1 MYRVLTCLNTEHD
14 WRLVALAAAI
24 CFLASFA
31 AMNLF
36 ARARATQGRA
46 RLVWIVTAG
55 AATGGGIWA
64 THFIAMLAYDPGVA
78 TAYGIGLTALSL
90 LAAVVVTGG
99 GLYFAVNG
107 PKHWN
112 AAVGGGI
119 LGAGV
124 ASMHYLGMSAL
135 QLPGRVTWAPDL
147 VLISIALGVLFGAA
161 ALWVAVCRNDWR
173 ATVGGALLLTLAI
186 VSHHFT
192 AMGAVSIVPDPTR
205 VIEPLSLSPSS
216 LSFAVAGATA
226 ALIAIC
232 LIGAFADRYTEN
244 TIREQNVR
252 LDAALNNMV
261 QGLCMFDPAGRLVL
275 WNQRY
280 VEMYGLA
287 PESIKA
293 GCTLEDLLALRT
305 ASGTFAGDLQQ
316 YAAEIHAARAE
327 SKTWSRTIEIPD
339 GRTIYIVNRPLPSGG
354 WTSTHEDITE
364 RRKAEKQLDHTRTF
378 LNTVIENVPAA
389 LVVKEAREHRYVLVN
404 RAGEELFGV
413 PREQMI
419 GKSAHDLFPKKDAD
433 RIVANDDEL
442 FRSGEQVSLEEHTLH
457 TPGHGAR
464 LVASKRLAIP
474 GIGGE
479 GQYLLGFLEDVTERK
494 RAQERIAHMAHHDAL
509 TDLPNRAAF
518 TERLASTFEQAA
530 ASGQPFAVLCIDLDR
545 FKEINDVF
553 GHSVGDVVLRQ
564 ASERLRAAAEG
575 AFVARLGGD
584 EFIVI
589 STGGAQPKTAEELA
603 ERLLVSGS
611 ADIEIEGYRL
621 QTGLSIGVAIYP
633 ADGADTTTLVANA
646 DAALYRAKADG
657 RGSIRFF
664 EADMDK
670 RLRER
675 RALQKDLRTAI
686 ERGEIALHYQP
697 LAVMGGEIIGFEA
710 LARWSHPTLGMV
722 PPNTFIPVAE
732 ESGLIVELGEWILRE
747 ACREAASWP
756 RPLQIAINLSPVQF
770 RRGDLPALIHSALL
784 QTGLAPGRLELEI
797 TENVLID
804 DYSRAVSILRKIK
817 SLGVRIAM
825 DDFGTGYSSLS
836 YLQSFPFDKIKID
849 KAFIANVEKN
859 HQSATIVRS
868 VIGLARGLGL
878 PVLAEGVETQGQLSF
893 LAHEACDQVQG
904 YFLGRPGPIDG
915 YAEVVGRTGPKTRAA
930 AG

>member
-1 MYRVLTCLNTEHD
+1 
-14 WRLVALAAAI
+14 
-24 CFLASFA
+24 
-31 AMNLF
+31 
-36 ARARATQGRA
+36 
-46 RLVWIVTAG
+46 
-55 AATGGGIWA
+55 
-64 THFIAMLAYDPGVA
+64 
-78 TAYGIGLTALSL
+78 
-90 LAAVVVTGG
+90 
-99 GLYFAVNG
+99 
-107 PKHWN
+107 
-112 AAVGGGI
+112 
-119 LGAGV
+119 
-124 ASMHYLGMSAL
+124 
-135 QLPGRVTWAPDL
+135 
-147 VLISIALGVLFGAA
+147 
-161 ALWVAVCRNDWR
+161 
-173 ATVGGALLLTLAI
+173 LLTLAI

-192 AMGAVSIVPDPTR
+192 AMGAVSIIPDPTR

-216 LSFAVAGATA
+216 LSLAVAGVTV
-226 ALIAIC
+226 ALLGIC

-244 TIREQNVR
+244 KIQEQNVR

-261 QGLCMFDPAGRLVL
+261 QGLCMFDPAGGLML
-275 WNQRY
+275 WNHRY
-280 VEMYGLA
+280 LEMYGLA
-287 PESIKA
+287 PESIKV
-293 GCTLEDLLALRT
+293 GYTLEDLLALRT
-305 ASGTFAGDLQQ
+305 ASGTFAGDPQQ
-316 YAAEIHAARAE
+316 YTAEIHAAHAE
-327 SKTWSRTIEIPD
+327 SKTWSRTIEVPD
-339 GRTIYIVNRPLPSGG
+339 GRSIYIVNRPLPSGG

-364 RRKAEKQLDHTRTF
+364 RRKAEKQLDRTRTF

-413 PREQMI
+413 PRDQMI
-419 GKSAHDLFPKKDAD
+419 GKSAYDLFPKKDAD
-433 RIVANDDEL
+433 RIVASDDEL

-464 LVASKRLAIP
+464 LVMSKRLAIP
-474 GIGGE
+474 SVDGE
-479 GQYLLGFLEDVTERK
+479 TQYLLGFLEDVTERK

-518 TERLASTFEQAA
+518 TERLAFTLEQAV
-530 ASGQPFAVLCIDLDR
+530 ASGQPFAVMCIDLDR
-545 FKEINDVF
+545 FKEINDLF

-564 ASERLRAAAEG
+564 ASQRLRAAAEG

-589 STGGAQPKTAEELA
+589 STGGAQPKTAAELA
-603 ERLLVSGS
+603 ERLLASGS
-611 ADIEIEGYRL
+611 ADFEIEGYHV

-633 ADGADTTTLVANA
+633 TDGADTTRLVANA

-657 RGSIRFF
+657 RGSVRFF

-697 LAVMGGEIIGFEA
+697 LAIIGGEIIGFEA

-732 ESGLIVELGEWILRE
+732 ESGFIVELGEWILRE

-756 RPLQIAINLSPVQF
+756 RPLQIAINLSPLQF
-770 RRGDLPALIHSALL
+770 RRGDLPALVHSALL
-784 QTGLAPGRLELEI
+784 ETGLAPGRLELEI
-797 TENVLID
+797 TETVLID
-804 DYSRAVSILRKIK
+804 DFSRAVSILRKIK
-817 SLGVRIAM
+817 ALGVRIAM

-849 KAFIANVEKN
+849 KGFIANVEKN
-859 HQSATIVRS
+859 HQSATIVRA
-868 VIGLARGLGL
+868 VIGLARGLAL

-893 LAHEACDQVQG
+893 LSHEACDQVQG
-904 YFLGRPGPIDG
+904 YFVGRPSPIAG
-915 YAEVVGRTGPKTRAA
+915 YAEVVGRTAPIKQAA